1 MNNKS
6 IKIVLFILLIIL
18 LLIVFFLSLLGT
30 SLSLDSIDNIKKDR
44 KESTYNKDIKINGIK
59 MVYDKD
65 NNIYYLS
72 LPNKKSNELYIL
84 KLDIAGYKYRLVN
97 KNSNIIKIDYKKT
110 YKLILYN
117 NKNYST
123 INIRITNLPIL
134 NINSQDSITDNK
146 VKGNLSYISSNGS
159 IDENI
164 KIKVRGNTSR
174 WYNKKSYKIYVY
186 NKNYSKEK
194 KIALS
199 NFEPLDSFILDAN
212 YRDSSKI
219 RNGIAFDLWS
229 LFNDDFTSI
238 DIKYENVEVFI
249 NGVYNGLYML
259 ITPVK
264 RQTLNLNKTSD
275 NDTSIIIKEDNR
287 DHSKTGSYS
296 DVDEENRD
304 NFIIKYPNDTNW
316 YKKVWKKSL
325 NILEKY
331 YNDNTYNSYEIVKNT
346 FNITNYVDLVL
357 FNSFISNNDNS
368 LSKNN
373 YIYMN
378 SMNDDVFYIQP
389 WDMEFS
395 MGFHWC
401 DKCTRNSR
409 LDKDDYKS
417 IDVKI
422 DKESDEIKKLIIKR
436 YKYLR
441 KYVLT
446 KSNINKLIDT
456 RMNEIKYASIRDS
469 EKWYEYDVEKE
480 IDIVRNWLLK
490 RLNIYD
496 KYIED
501 IANEL

>member
-194 KIALS
+194 KIVLS

-264 RQTLNLNKTSD
+264 RQTLNLNKT
-275 NDTSIIIKEDNR
+275 
-287 DHSKTGSYS
+287 
-296 DVDEENRD
+296 
-304 NFIIKYPNDTNW
+304 
-316 YKKVWKKSL
+316 KS
-325 NILEKY
+325 
-331 YNDNTYNSYEIVKNT
+331 T
-346 FNITNYVDLVL
+346 
-357 FNSFISNNDNS
+357 
-368 LSKNN
+368 
-373 YIYMN
+373 
-378 SMNDDVFYIQP
+378 
-389 WDMEFS
+389 
-395 MGFHWC
+395 
-401 DKCTRNSR
+401 
-409 LDKDDYKS
+409 
-417 IDVKI
+417 
-422 DKESDEIKKLIIKR
+422 
-436 YKYLR
+436 
-441 KYVLT
+441 
-446 KSNINKLIDT
+446 
-456 RMNEIKYASIRDS
+456 
-469 EKWYEYDVEKE
+469 
-480 IDIVRNWLLK
+480 
-490 RLNIYD
+490 
-496 KYIED
+496 
-501 IANEL
+501 